1 MENALFITNCSRT
14 ELFKKANETVD
25 LVANIDDIETLARNN
40 KSHCFNAT
48 RQVGDYLPAFISL
61 KSGPFEDIQ
70 LTEVYD
76 RIDEMTIEELPI
88 CKN

>member
-1 MENALFITNCSRT
+1 M
-14 ELFKKANETVD
+14 ANETVD
-25 LVANIDDIETLARNN
+25 LVANIDDIETLAQNN

-70 LTEVYD
+70 LTEVCD